1 MLRVHILSEANQTK
15 SKGMFA
21 NNLLQKTLHHT
32 LTHSLKR
39 RLS

>member
-21 NNLLQKTLHHT
+21 NNLLGKNITP
-32 LTHSLKR
+32 HSDP
-39 RLS
+39 